1 MKKEYKTPEVQVVNI
16 KTEAHLLAGSD
27 THTESTSVETQNGGS
42 FGSRQD
48 RNFWDDE
55 EEY

>member
-27 THTESTSVETQNGGS
+27 TYNQSTSVGTQDGGS
-42 FGSRQD
+42 FGSRQG